1 MMIHNKKR
9 FIAKVA
15 PLATAVAT
23 AMLATQAAAV
33 DFHGYARA
41 GINTNLS
48 NGGQQNC
55 VHDQGKL
62 SGRLGNEC
70 DAYTE
75 LALGQDLYN
84 KDNQS
89 FRIDSMLSLAANLQ
103 GNDYQTYGHGT
114 NNSTS
119 NPGSGGE
126 LAMRQLY
133 VSGKNVVSLFP
144 GATIWAGKRYYQR
157 HNVDMI
163 DFFYLNDSGY
173 GAGLENISAGNGK
186 LSLAWVKNVTDN
198 LSSSSTALLGDQ
210 PAQSTVQNNKL
221 DARYAFPINSDNTLE
236 LVGIYGMADRTDQQ
250 KKAGV
255 VGKNGY
261 FLTSELSTKFMGG
274 YNKFVLQYGH
284 NSLGAAAF
292 EGFINSYN
300 EPGQAGIKDSWR
312 VIDHGV
318 ITVNGPL
325 DLAYEALYQKG
336 KTFGTATNENPEV
349 SSFVIRP
356 VYSWTNVSSTAVELG
371 YSNVKTAS
379 DSSSH
384 DVEKVTLA
392 QQWSAGPGYWA
403 RPVIRAYVTSFFG
416 KTAKNEL
423 NSTVNGTTQQV
434 GVNGDIQ
441 AGVQFEAWW

>member
-1 MMIHNKKR
+1 MMIHNKR

-15 PLATAVAT
+15 PLTTAIAA
-23 AMLATQAAAV
+23 AMLSTQAAAV

-48 NGGQQNC
+48 NGGQQTC
-55 VHDQGKL
+55 VQDQGKL
-62 SGRLGNEC
+62 TGRLGNEC

-84 KDNQS
+84 KNNQS

-114 NNSTS
+114 ANNTTD
-119 NPGSGGE
+119 PGTGGE
-126 LAMRQLY
+126 LALRQLY

-144 GATIWAGKRYYQR
+144 GATLWAGKRYYQR

-173 GAGLENISAGNGK
+173 GTGIENISAGDGK

-198 LSSSSTALLGDQ
+198 LSTTSTALLGDQ
-210 PAQSTVQNNKL
+210 PAQATVQNNKL
-221 DARYAFPINSDNTLE
+221 DARYAFPISSDSTLE
-236 LVGIYGMADRTDQQ
+236 LIGIYGMADRTDQQ
-250 KKAGV
+250 KQAGV
-255 VGKNGY
+255 VGKDGY
-261 FLTSELSTKFMGG
+261 FLTSELATNMMGG

-284 NSLGAAAF
+284 GSMGAAAF

-300 EPGQAGIKDSWR
+300 DPGQAGIKDSFR
-312 VIDHGV
+312 LIDHGV
-318 ITVNGPL
+318 ITVSGPL

-336 KTFGTATNENPEV
+336 KTYGTATNEHPEITSV
-349 SSFVIRP
+349 AVRP
-356 VYSWTNVSSTAVELG
+356 VYSWTDVSSTALELG
-371 YSNVKTAS
+371 YSNVKTAG

-384 DVEKVTLA
+384 GLEKVTIA

-403 RPVIRAYVTSFFG
+403 RPVIRAYVSSFFG
-416 KTAKNEL
+416 KDAENAL
-423 NSTVNGTTQQV
+423 NSTVNGVTQKV